1 MGRLSCLSILLSL
14 LRIWEQF
21 LNLNLKHMISINS
34 SSPFSFFP
42 LFFPVCFFH
51 LPIWVSAALSEEQGK
66 SPPKLPSRR
75 LRSLGLSLLQILLT
89 TSDVQNFSPSLS
101 VAVVSVV
108 KLP

>member
-66 SPPKLPSRR
+66 SPQSCLHGDSVPLACPFFR
-75 LRSLGLSLLQILLT
+75 
-89 TSDVQNFSPSLS
+89 FS
-101 VAVVSVV
+101 
-108 KLP
+108 